1 METWA
6 EQYHMKKPRVTTE
19 SVDKVRFTSKMS
31 IKEDSVVLII
41 RLRLEIKEINTVY
54 TVTGSE
60 DISRM
65 TLGNATIGQ
74 LDGWRG
80 ETHPS
85 HHDST
90 SFQDPHDSRD
100 RRHPQRRPQG

>member
-1 METWA
+1 M
-6 EQYHMKKPRVTTE
+6 TTK

-41 RLRLEIKEINTVY
+41 RLRPEMKEIDTVY

-65 TLGNATIGQ
+65 TLGSATIGQ

-85 HHDST
+85 RHDST
-90 SFQDPHDSRD
+90 FFPDP
-100 RRHPQRRPQG
+100 GN